1 MMTTKM
7 RNNVYTRS
15 QKLYETIKTYQT
27 ELWLND
33 HETIYTFSDLF
44 KSKIEVWGEGWT
56 MNITVGARTIMAS
69 VTNIETLEHTV
80 YVYGKKDYHK
90 IIILIDGL
98 VNHYH
103 EGM

>member
-56 MNITVGARTIMAS
+56 MNITVGARTITAS
-69 VTNIETLEHTV
+69 VTNIETLKHTV